1 MGIFDKN
8 IHMNGAGTT
17 YQAFLDLADAAEE
30 KGGTIGDRTVR
41 LVKAGDGLATTTS
54 LGTKGARADQIA
66 GARNAFLLAI
76 AREYGYAARDIAL
89 KTLGAGKNAVPLTA
103 RSIRAVNR
111 ALGNKEALAAD
122 SAFIREFKGDFEIE
136 VSFVRMNLS
145 SRIDATAADFDFG
158 KVQAEAMKLID
169 EGTYPKTKDGLRAAI
184 REVAAPR
191 VAVASRM
198 EALFRA
204 RGVPAQLAPR
214 LAARVLDKAMAIVDD
229 YKVPSGDAVIGKFRD
244 LVASFLDK
252 NKDVFARYSI
262 AETTANEA
270 EDLLK
275 TMFGP
280 KALKDEDAAEALKG
294 LKSKLDKLQNEK
306 MSMKEFEAECER
318 AFKITV
324 KAHIV
329 RQIGMEMTMV
339 DSTNPSYG
347 RLGVRLYDALGVG
360 NGEND
365 RAVTDYSIWNMT
377 SVAIVS
383 HLDLNVK
390 TPEELRHQ
398 AAKLV
403 FVSIA
408 EDYANKL
415 PRLADEHPHL
425 DTAKHSVVHKV
436 AAGFVDR
443 FATAVTDE
451 DFAKL
456 ADDFK
461 AQLTRQLGFTNA
473 TLKNIDIAK
482 EQAKGELEGRLE
494 QLAGQHGIQLTQ
506 GIKEMFAKTFVEATD
521 KMKSGAYDV
530 DKALTAEE
538 CKAAILDRVEKKWLS
553 LCRQAATEIE
563 SSALDPAQKKA
574 FLAKVMEGKVDVTHV
589 KMALKAVPA
598 FDAKE
603 LVAAA
608 KAGDGKKLAE
618 QFYQFV
624 AKTHAMITDKAE
636 LESIAGSDD
645 FSAFVGTATELLFVV
660 NPGLGEGVRGLDDG
674 SRGKLFEDAGQAS
687 DAKSREIQAKVQ
699 GEQLNDQQRRDVG
712 LDARHWSS
720 AATCAM
726 HLQHAIG

>member
-66 GARNAFLLAI
+66 GARNAFLQAI

-229 YKVPSGDAVIGKFRD
+229 YTVPSGDAVIGKFRD

-329 RQIGMEMTMV
+329 RQIGIEMTMV

-365 RAVTDYSIWNMT
+365 RAVTDYSIWSMT

-425 DTAKHSVVHKV
+425 DAAKHSVVHKV

-443 FATAVTDE
+443 FATAVTDD

-461 AQLTRQLGFTNA
+461 TQLTRQLGLTNA

-494 QLAGQHGIQLTQ
+494 QLAGQHGLQLTQ

-553 LCRQAATEIE
+553 LCRQAAMEIDA
-563 SSALDPAQKKA
+563 SALDPAQKKA

-589 KMALKAVPA
+589 KMALKTVPA
-598 FDAKE
+598 FDATE

-608 KAGDGKKLAE
+608 QAGDGKKLTE
-618 QFYQFV
+618 QFCQFV
-624 AKTHAMITDKAE
+624 AKTSAMITDKAE

-645 FSAFVGTATELLFVV
+645 HSAFVGTAAELLFVV

-699 GEQLNDQQRRDVG
+699 GEQLNDQQRQAVAQE
-712 LDARHWSS
+712 ARYWSS
-720 AATCAM
+720 AATCAI
-726 HLQHAIG
+726 HLQQAIA

>member
-8 IHMNGAGTT
+8 IHMNGSGTT
-17 YQAFLDLADAAEE
+17 YQAFLDLADAAERE
-30 KGGTIGDRTVR
+30 GGTIGNRTVR

-66 GARNAFLLAI
+66 DARSTFLQAI
-76 AREYGYAARDIAL
+76 AREYGYAARNIAA
-89 KTLGAGKNAVPLTA
+89 KTLGDGKDPVPLTA
-103 RSIRAVNR
+103 RSIRAVNK
-111 ALGNKEALAAD
+111 ALGDKNALAAD
-122 SAFIREFKGDFEIE
+122 SALIRQFKGDFEIE
-136 VSFVRMNLS
+136 VVASYELLNSRMGTTIAELD
-145 SRIDATAADFDFG
+145 RG
-158 KVQAEAMKLID
+158 KIQAEVIKLIK
-169 EGTYPKTKDGLRAAI
+169 EGTYPNTKDGMRAAV
-184 REVAAPR
+184 RDVAAQR

-198 EALFRA
+198 ESLFRA
-204 RGVPAQLAPR
+204 RGVPEPLAPR
-214 LAARVLDKAMAIVDD
+214 LAAKALGKAMAIVDD
-229 YKVPSGDAVIGKFRD
+229 PKVRHGDAVIDKLND
-244 LVASFLDK
+244 LATNFATES
-252 NKDVFARYSI
+252 KDFFDRYAI
-262 AETTANEA
+262 AEVTANEA
-270 EDLLK
+270 EGLLK

-280 KALKDEDAAEALKG
+280 KALKDEDAAKAFKD
-294 LKSKLDKLQNEK
+294 LKSKLGQLQNEK

-329 RQIGMEMTMV
+329 RQIGIEMTMV

-365 RAVTDYSIWNMT
+365 RAVTDYSIWNTT

-425 DTAKHSVVHKV
+425 DTVKHSVVHKV

-461 AQLTRQLGFTNA
+461 AQLTRQLDFTNA

-506 GIKEMFAKTFVEATD
+506 GITEMFAKTFVEVTD
-521 KMKSGAYDV
+521 KMKKGAYDV

-553 LCRQAATEIE
+553 LCRQAATEIDA
-563 SSALDPAQKKA
+563 SALDPAQKKA

-589 KMALKAVPA
+589 KMALKTVPA
-598 FDAKE
+598 FDATE

-608 KAGDGKKLAE
+608 KAGDGKKLTE
-618 QFYQFV
+618 QFCQFV
-624 AKTHAMITDKAE
+624 AKTGAMITDKAE

-645 FSAFVGTATELLFVV
+645 HSAFVGTAAELLFVV

-687 DAKSREIQAKVQ
+687 DEKSREIQAKVQ
-699 GEQLNDQQRRDVG
+699 GEQVDNLQRRAVAQE
-712 LDARHWSS
+712 ARYWSS
-720 AATCAM
+720 AATCAI
-726 HLQHAIG
+726 HLQRAIR

>member
-1 MGIFDKN
+1 M
-8 IHMNGAGTT
+8 TS
-17 YQAFLDLADAAEE
+17 ESP
-30 KGGTIGDRTVR
+30 VR
-41 LVKAGDGLATTTS
+41 
-54 LGTKGARADQIA
+54 
-66 GARNAFLLAI
+66 
-76 AREYGYAARDIAL
+76 
-89 KTLGAGKNAVPLTA
+89 
-103 RSIRAVNR
+103 
-111 ALGNKEALAAD
+111 
-122 SAFIREFKGDFEIE
+122 
-136 VSFVRMNLS
+136 
-145 SRIDATAADFDFG
+145 
-158 KVQAEAMKLID
+158 
-169 EGTYPKTKDGLRAAI
+169 
-184 REVAAPR
+184 AAPR
-191 VAVASRM
+191 VGRMTVTRRAVEQIKAMIADGTLHPGQRLPTERELAAKMGLSRSSMREAIRDVAAARVAVAARM
-198 EALFRA
+198 EKLLYDN
-204 RGVPAQLAPR
+204 GVPARLAPR
-214 LAARVLDKAMAIVDD
+214 LAARALSKAMAIVEDSTIPD
-229 YKVPSGDAVIGKFRD
+229 GDAVIGKLND
-244 LVASFLDK
+244 LATNFIIE
-252 NKDVFARYSI
+252 NKDSI
-262 AETTANEA
+262 ARHTIAEVTANEA
-270 EDLLK
+270 EGLLK

-280 KALKDEDAAEALKG
+280 KALKDEDVAKALKD
-294 LKSKLDKLQNEK
+294 LKSKLGQLQNEK

-365 RAVTDYSIWNMT
+365 RAVTDYSIWSMT

-425 DTAKHSVVHKV
+425 DTVKHSAVHKV

-443 FATAVTDE
+443 FEAAVTDE

-461 AQLTRQLGFTNA
+461 AQLTRQLDLTNA

-506 GIKEMFAKTFVEATD
+506 GIKEMFAKTFVEVTD
-521 KMKSGAYDV
+521 KMKKGAYDV

-589 KMALKAVPA
+589 KMALKTVPA
-598 FDAKE
+598 FDATE

-608 KAGDGKKLAE
+608 KAGDGKKLTE
-618 QFYQFV
+618 QFCQFV
-624 AKTHAMITDKAE
+624 AKTGAMITDKAE

-645 FSAFVGTATELLFVV
+645 YSAFVGTAAELLFVV
-660 NPGLGEGVRGLDDG
+660 NRGLGEGVRGLDDG

-687 DAKSREIQAKVQ
+687 DEKSREIQAKVQ
-699 GEQLNDQQRRDVG
+699 GEQIDNLQRRAMAQE
-712 LDARHWSS
+712 ARYWSS
-720 AATCAM
+720 AATCAI
-726 HLQHAIG
+726 HLQHAIR

>member
-1 MGIFDKN
+1 MSRECKIF
-8 IHMNGAGTT
+8 
-17 YQAFLDLADAAEE
+17 
-30 KGGTIGDRTVR
+30 
-41 LVKAGDGLATTTS
+41 
-54 LGTKGARADQIA
+54 
-66 GARNAFLLAI
+66 
-76 AREYGYAARDIAL
+76 
-89 KTLGAGKNAVPLTA
+89 
-103 RSIRAVNR
+103 
-111 ALGNKEALAAD
+111 
-122 SAFIREFKGDFEIE
+122 
-136 VSFVRMNLS
+136 
-145 SRIDATAADFDFG
+145 
-158 KVQAEAMKLID
+158 
-169 EGTYPKTKDGLRAAI
+169 
-184 REVAAPR
+184 
-191 VAVASRM
+191 
-198 EALFRA
+198 
-204 RGVPAQLAPR
+204 
-214 LAARVLDKAMAIVDD
+214 
-229 YKVPSGDAVIGKFRD
+229 
-244 LVASFLDK
+244 
-252 NKDVFARYSI
+252 
-262 AETTANEA
+262 
-270 EDLLK
+270 
-275 TMFGP
+275 
-280 KALKDEDAAEALKG
+280 KALKD

-365 RAVTDYSIWNMT
+365 RAVTDYSIWSMT

-425 DTAKHSVVHKV
+425 DTVKHSVVHKV

-443 FATAVTDE
+443 FATAVTDD

-461 AQLTRQLGFTNA
+461 TQLTRQLGFTNA

-553 LCRQAATEIE
+553 LCRQAATEIDA
-563 SSALDPAQKKA
+563 SALDPAQKKA

-589 KMALKAVPA
+589 KMALKTVPA
-598 FDAKE
+598 FDATE

-608 KAGDGKKLAE
+608 KAGDGKKLTE

-624 AKTHAMITDKAE
+624 AKTGAMITDKAE

-645 FSAFVGTATELLFVV
+645 HSAFVGTAAELLFVV

-687 DAKSREIQAKVQ
+687 DEKSREIQAKVQ
-699 GEQLNDQQRRDVG
+699 GEQVDNLQRQAVAQE
-712 LDARHWSS
+712 ARYWSS
-720 AATCAM
+720 AATCAI
-726 HLQHAIG
+726 HLQHAVA